1 MFEDE
6 ITHSSFLLR
15 EAQILIL
22 KQSYALMAFKFSKNL
37 KVLGKGA
44 QNAALS
50 TKAGALS

>member
-6 ITHSSFLLR
+6 INHSSFLIR

-22 KQSYALMAFKFSKNL
+22 KQSYALMAFKFSKKNV

-44 QNAALS
+44 Q
-50 TKAGALS
+50 